1 MPRSEDWPNRS
12 SRSLLIVNLG
22 FSINSTRYCASL
34 SAARGSQ
41 FSRTQCLALRDDEGM
56 RAARSVE
63 ANHQGLLAMMDS
75 QAGCTYELAIAP
87 LFTMP

>member
-1 MPRSEDWPNRS
+1 M
-12 SRSLLIVNLG
+12 NLG

-34 SAARGSQ
+34 SAAV
-41 FSRTQCLALRDDEGM
+41 
-56 RAARSVE
+56 ARSSAALSAWRCAMMSACAPQGLSE

-75 QAGCTYELAIAP
+75 QAGCAYELAIAP